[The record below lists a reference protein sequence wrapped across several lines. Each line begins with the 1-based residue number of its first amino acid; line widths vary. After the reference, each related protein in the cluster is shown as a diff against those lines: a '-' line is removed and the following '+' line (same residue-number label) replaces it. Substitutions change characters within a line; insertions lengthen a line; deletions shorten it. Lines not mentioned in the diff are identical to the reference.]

1 MPAPDVVDAALA
13 ELSAADSD
21 LCAALSGVLK
31 RQRGVQVAP
40 SDWQPAQLEDF
51 YRMNIRVV
59 DTEGK
64 LLGQGRDMA
73 ALVAEFRSGE
83 PAAAAPQA
91 DSPERKNVERWDFG
105 DLPSVW
111 KSKAAGLEVV
121 AHPALVAEQDNVAVR
136 LLDYPGEAALAHA
149 DGLVALA
156 IKQASQVVKSLR
168 KSLLSGNELVLA
180 FAAVEI
186 DRKQLV
192 EDLIAAVAYQSL
204 RGLEPPRSDA
214 AFKRWFD
221 GLRSDWHGE
230 AVAAGEQLAT
240 ALKAWSTGRT
250 AGSKLGS
257 DYRDSQDDCWANMRA
272 LLSSGTLRYAGS
284 EWLKEYPRYAKAAE
298 HRINRLNGQY
308 LKDQK
313 ALELLTPWY
322 QTLSDAQASYPGLV
336 RLSVEAFQYRWM
348 LEEFRVSL
356 FAQQMKTRLPVS
368 SKRLEQQWQLVQ
380 QWMEQNPR

>member
-1 MPAPDVVDAALA
+1 M
-13 ELSAADSD
+13 
-21 LCAALSGVLK
+21 
-31 RQRGVQVAP
+31 
-40 SDWQPAQLEDF
+40 
-51 YRMNIRVV
+51 
-59 DTEGK
+59 
-64 LLGQGRDMA
+64 
-73 ALVAEFRSGE
+73 
-83 PAAAAPQA
+83 
-91 DSPERKNVERWDFG
+91 
-105 DLPSVW
+105 
-111 KSKAAGLEVV
+111 
-121 AHPALVAEQDNVAVR
+121 
-136 LLDYPGEAALAHA
+136 
-149 DGLVALA
+149 
-156 IKQASQVVKSLR
+156 
-168 KSLLSGNELVLA
+168 SGNELVLA

-230 AVAAGEQLAT
+230 AVAASEQLAA

-250 AGSKLGS
+250 ASSKLGS
-257 DYRDSQDDCWANMRA
+257 DYRDSQEDCWANMRA
-272 LLSSGTLRYAGS
+272 LLSSDTLRYAGS